1 MIADIDEENG
11 NAIAEELGCAFEPLD
26 VTDRAGQRRCRSQER
41 PRSSAA
47 CTSLMLNAGIESPF
61 SLGDDF
67 DAEAYRRAMSINLD
81 AVVYGFHAA
90 RPALIESGGGSVL
103 ATASLAGLAAMAPQ
117 PVYGANKAAV
127 VALARAL
134 GPAHAH
140 EGIRV
145 NAICPGF
152 ADTAIITGV
161 REALTG
167 AGVPI
172 IEPRNRRRRG
182 AARAGKRRHRPRAR
196 RAGRRRPVLLAFPEH
211 PARPLARSS
220 PARRNPRARTA
231 RLLRDRL
238 GREVCRGHAF
248 APDRAADV
256 KLDRDALVGVATVAV
271 ERAQRVG
278 ATRADRVDV
287 LHVVRADDRRVLVAA
302 DPVDRPDVSER
313 IAQRLGDLNEQKIS
327 ARVTESLADELKS
340 ARSSATTAGGP
351 SIFSSRD

>member
-1 MIADIDEENG
+1 MEAASSKAREVETPPALEDGALRGKVALVTGGANGLGKAFAEALLEQDAIVMIADIDEVNG
-11 NAIAEELGCAFEPLD
+11 NAVAEDLGCAFEPLD
-26 VTDRAGQRRCRSQER
+26 VTD
-41 PRSSAA
+41 AA
-47 CTSLMLNAGIESPF
+47 ANADVIAKTTDRFGGLHLVLLNAGIESPF

-67 DAEAYRRAMSINLD
+67 DPEAYRWAMSINLD

-161 REALTG
+161 REALTS

-172 IEPRNRRRRG
+172 IEPRTVAD
-182 AARAGKRRHRPRAR
+182 AALRVLASEDTGRALVVQAGVDPYYSKFANIPRAR
-196 RAGRRRPVLLAFPEH
+196 
-211 PARPLARSS
+211 
-220 PARRNPRARTA
+220 
-231 RLLRDRL
+231 
-238 GREVCRGHAF
+238 
-248 APDRAADV
+248 
-256 KLDRDALVGVATVAV
+256 
-271 ERAQRVG
+271 
-278 ATRADRVDV
+278 
-287 LHVVRADDRRVLVAA
+287 
-302 DPVDRPDVSER
+302 
-313 IAQRLGDLNEQKIS
+313 
-327 ARVTESLADELKS
+327 
-340 ARSSATTAGGP
+340 
-351 SIFSSRD
+351 